1 MDTGDIRAHPPG
13 HVLRRTCAKCPIHAM
28 IRDGTIVARST
39 GVRVWLTRKL
49 ADCIDGV
56 DLSGQEVGDVL
67 ELSSRDASL
76 LLAEGH
82 AEPDRRKIVRPSAR
96 ESLRGQ
102 SKQEDAA

>member
-1 MDTGDIRAHPPG
+1 
-13 HVLRRTCAKCPIHAM
+13 M
-28 IRDGTIVARST
+28 IRDGTIVARGT

-49 ADCIDGV
+49 ADCVDGV

-82 AEPDRRKIVRPSAR
+82 AEPDRRKIVRPSPR

-102 SKQEDAA
+102 SKKEDAA

>member
-1 MDTGDIRAHPPG
+1 
-13 HVLRRTCAKCPIHAM
+13 
-28 IRDGTIVARST
+28 
-39 GVRVWLTRKL
+39 VWLTRKL

-82 AEPDRRKIVRPSAR
+82 AQPDRRKTVRPSAR
-96 ESLRGQ
+96 ESLRGR
-102 SKQEDAA
+102 SNAEDAA

>member
-1 MDTGDIRAHPPG
+1 M
-13 HVLRRTCAKCPIHAM
+13 RRTRTKCPIHAL
-28 IRDGTIVARST
+28 IRDGIIVARST

-82 AEPDRRKIVRPSAR
+82 AEPDRRKMVRPSGR
-96 ESLRGQ
+96 DSLRGQ
-102 SKQEDAA
+102 SKKEDAA